1 GHLGYQAACTKLSQ
15 YCYWPNM
22 SKDMREL
29 CNSCLH
35 CLPTRGG
42 VRIPRPLGEAI
53 HGHSPN
59 QVVHLDWLYIM
70 PAEKKGTHNFQWN
83 LIIRDDLSGYI
94 RVTPAAVPDSII
106 TVDALMDWRA
116 SSRTPDIIVT
126 DMASY
131 FMSAVMEE
139 FTLRCNIKHHFTVA
153 Y

>member
-1 GHLGYQAACTKLSQ
+1 
-15 YCYWPNM
+15 
-22 SKDMREL
+22 
-29 CNSCLH
+29 
-35 CLPTRGG
+35 
-42 VRIPRPLGEAI
+42 
-53 HGHSPN
+53 
-59 QVVHLDWLYIM
+59 M

-116 SSRTPDIIVT
+116 SSRTPDTIVT

-153 Y
+153 YGPYSNGSIEIINRHYLALVCALISELHWEEADWP